1 MQFIL
6 SSTELDPLPSRRK
19 RILRRTCYGI
29 LNTSYKRMARE
40 QYDNINDDHIFS
52 VRNRIKSE
60 NYKAVKP
67 LIGGLIKIAIFLT
80 IIAFAI

>member
-1 MQFIL
+1 MEFVL
-6 SSTELDPLPSRRK
+6 SSRELDPLPSRSK

-60 NYKAVKP
+60 NYKAVMP
-67 LIGGLIKIAIFLT
+67 LIGGLIKIAIFLA

>member
-1 MQFIL
+1 
-6 SSTELDPLPSRRK
+6 
-19 RILRRTCYGI
+19 
-29 LNTSYKRMARE
+29 MARE
-40 QYDNINDDHIFS
+40 QYYNINDDHIFS

-60 NYKAVKP
+60 NHKDVMP

>member
-1 MQFIL
+1 MEFVL
-6 SSTELDPLPSRRK
+6 SSGQFDPLTSRNK

-40 QYDNINDDHIFS
+40 QYDHIDDDHIFS

-60 NYKAVKP
+60 NYKTVMP
-67 LIGGLIKIAIFLT
+67 LIGGLIKIAIFLA

>member
-1 MQFIL
+1 
-6 SSTELDPLPSRRK
+6 
-19 RILRRTCYGI
+19 
-29 LNTSYKRMARE
+29 MARE

-60 NYKAVKP
+60 NHKDVMP